1 MLKKIIS
8 IVPVAMLSATLG
20 ANVQAAT
27 ITVQKG
33 DTLWDL
39 SHTHNTSVENI
50 KTLNHITTNLIH
62 PGDVLSIA
70 QQYTVK
76 QGDTLW
82 DIALNHQV
90 TVSQI
95 KEWNQLHTDLIHPGL
110 NLSIIDGTKTSTVG
124 TDTPIKPEAHAA
136 KETTTSVTNNT
147 TAIESIPEETVSS
160 TSKTALKDSAPEATA
175 PSTNNT
181 ASKEN
186 ASEATA
192 PSTSN
197 TTSKENAPEAT
208 APSTNNTASKENASE
223 ATAPSTSNTTSKEN
237 APEATAPSTNNTASK
252 ENAPEA
258 TAPSTNNT
266 ASKELIVEASAYTAS
281 CEGCSGVTATGIN
294 LKTNPNAKVI
304 SVDPTV
310 IPLGSKVYV
319 EGYGEAIAGDT
330 GGAIKGNRI
339 DVFFP
344 SQQDAINFGVKQL
357 KITILD

>member
-20 ANVQAAT
+20 ANAQAAT
-27 ITVQKG
+27 INVQKG

-39 SHTHNTSVENI
+39 SRTHHTSVENI
-50 KTLNHITTNLIH
+50 KTLNHMTTNLIH
-62 PGDVLSIA
+62 PGDVLTIA

-82 DIALNHQV
+82 DIALDHQV
-90 TVSQI
+90 SVSQI
-95 KEWNQLHTDLIHPGL
+95 KEWNQLQTDLIHPGL
-110 NLSIIDGTKTSTVG
+110 HLSIIDGTKTSKAV
-124 TDTPIKPEAHAA
+124 TDKPIKPTAHAA

-147 TAIESIPEETVSS
+147 TAVES
-160 TSKTALKDSAPEATA
+160 KPEATA
-175 PSTNNT
+175 PST
-181 ASKEN
+181 
-186 ASEATA
+186 
-192 PSTSN
+192 ST
-197 TTSKENAPEAT
+197 
-208 APSTNNTASKENASE
+208 
-223 ATAPSTSNTTSKEN
+223 
-237 APEATAPSTNNTASK
+237 TASK

-258 TAPSTNNT
+258 NASSTNKT
-266 ASKELIVEASAYTAS
+266 TSKEIIVEASAYTAS
-281 CEGCSGVTATGIN
+281 CEGCSGITSTGMN

-304 SVDPTV
+304 SVDPAV

-330 GGAIKGNRI
+330 GGAIKGKRI

-357 KITILD
+357 KVTILD

>member
-20 ANVQAAT
+20 ANAQAAT

-39 SHTHNTSVENI
+39 SRANNTSVENI
-50 KTLNHITTNLIH
+50 QKFNHINTNLIH
-62 PGDVLSIA
+62 PGDVLTIP
-70 QQYTVK
+70 QQKQYNVK

-95 KEWNQLHTDLIHPGL
+95 KEWNQLHTDLIQPGL
-110 NLSIIDGTKTSTVG
+110 NLSIFVG
-124 TDTPIKPEAHAA
+124 LETTTAVTETMPATHEA
-136 KETTTSVTNNT
+136 KETTTSAT
-147 TAIESIPEETVSS
+147 TPSSNS
-160 TSKTALKDSAPEATA
+160 TSTENKPEATV
-175 PSTNNT
+175 PSTSN
-181 ASKEN
+181 S
-186 ASEATA
+186 ASEESMPKATA

-197 TTSKENAPEAT
+197 STSLE
-208 APSTNNTASKENASE
+208 STPK
-223 ATAPSTSNTTSKEN
+223 ATAPSTSNSASTESK
-237 APEATAPSTNNTASK
+237 PEATVPSTSNSASTESKPEATVPSTSNSASK
-252 ENAPEA
+252 EI
-258 TAPSTNNT
+258 
-266 ASKELIVEASAYTAS
+266 IVEASAYTAS
-281 CEGCSGVTATGIN
+281 CEGCSGITATGIN

-330 GGAIKGNRI
+330 GGAIKGKRI

-357 KITILD
+357 KVTILN

>member
-1 MLKKIIS
+1 MIKKIIS

-20 ANVQAAT
+20 ANAQAAT

-39 SHTHNTSVENI
+39 SRAHNTSVENI

-62 PGDVLSIA
+62 PGDVLTIA

-82 DIALNHQV
+82 DIALDHQV

-110 NLSIIDGTKTSTVG
+110 NLSIINGTKTSTAV
-124 TDTPIKPEAHAA
+124 TDKPIKPAAHAA

-147 TAIESIPEETVSS
+147 TAMEGKPEETVSS
-160 TSKTALKDSAPEATA
+160 TSITTSKDSA
-175 PSTNNT
+175 
-181 ASKEN
+181 
-186 ASEATA
+186 SEVAA
-192 PSTSN
+192 PSTS
-197 TTSKENAPEAT
+197 
-208 APSTNNTASKENASE
+208 
-223 ATAPSTSNTTSKEN
+223 
-237 APEATAPSTNNTASK
+237 NTASK

-258 TAPSTNNT
+258 TAPSKNNT

-281 CEGCSGVTATGIN
+281 CEGCSGITATGIN

-357 KITILD
+357 KVTILD

>member
-8 IVPVAMLSATLG
+8 IVPVAMLSVTLS

-39 SHTHNTSVENI
+39 SRANNTSVENI
-50 KTLNHITTNLIH
+50 QELNNITTNLIH
-62 PGDVLSIA
+62 PGDVLTIA
-70 QQYTVK
+70 QQKQYTVK

-82 DIALNHQV
+82 NIALDHQV

-110 NLSIIDGTKTSTVG
+110 NLSIINDLKTSTAI
-124 TDTPIKPEAHAA
+124 TDKPIMPAAHES
-136 KETTTSVTNNT
+136 KETTTST
-147 TAIESIPEETVSS
+147 
-160 TSKTALKDSAPEATA
+160 TA

-181 ASKEN
+181 ASKEI
-186 ASEATA
+186 T
-192 PSTSN
+192 
-197 TTSKENAPEAT
+197 
-208 APSTNNTASKENASE
+208 
-223 ATAPSTSNTTSKEN
+223 
-237 APEATAPSTNNTASK
+237 
-252 ENAPEA
+252 
-258 TAPSTNNT
+258 
-266 ASKELIVEASAYTAS
+266 VEASAYTAS
-281 CEGCSGVTATGIN
+281 CEGCSGITATGIN

-304 SVDPTV
+304 SVDPTI

-339 DVFFP
+339 DVFIP
-344 SQQDAINFGVKQL
+344 SQQDAINFGVKKL
-357 KITILD
+357 KITILN

>member
-8 IVPVAMLSATLG
+8 IVPVAVLSVTVS

-39 SHTHNTSVENI
+39 SRANNTSVENI
-50 KTLNHITTNLIH
+50 QTLNHLTTDLIH
-62 PGDVLSIA
+62 PGDVLTSA
-70 QQYTVK
+70 PQKQYTVK

-82 DIALNHQV
+82 DIALDHQV

-110 NLSIIDGTKTSTVG
+110 NLLIFEGLKTSNTAV
-124 TDTPIKPEAHAA
+124 TEKPMMPAA
-136 KETTTSVTNNT
+136 QEPKESTTS
-147 TAIESIPEETVSS
+147 
-160 TSKTALKDSAPEATA
+160 ATA

-181 ASKEN
+181 DSMESTPEATVPSTSNTDSKEGTP
-186 ASEATA
+186 EATA

-197 TTSKENAPEAT
+197 TDSKEGTP
-208 APSTNNTASKENASE
+208 E
-223 ATAPSTSNTTSKEN
+223 ATAPSTSNTDSKKGT
-237 APEATAPSTNNTASK
+237 PEATAPSTSNTDSK
-252 ENAPEA
+252 EGTPEA
-258 TAPSTNNT
+258 TAPSTSNT
-266 ASKELIVEASAYTAS
+266 SSKEITVEATAYTAS
-281 CEGCSGVTATGIN
+281 CEGCSGITATGIN
-294 LKTNPNAKVI
+294 LKENPNAKVI
-304 SVDPTV
+304 SVDPTI

-339 DVFFP
+339 DVFIP

-357 KITILD
+357 KVTILN

>member
-8 IVPVAMLSATLG
+8 IVPVAMLSVTLS

-39 SHTHNTSVENI
+39 SRANNTSVENI
-50 KTLNHITTNLIH
+50 QKLNHLTTNIIH
-62 PGDVLSIA
+62 PGDVLTTA
-70 QQYTVK
+70 EQKQYTVK

-82 DIALNHQV
+82 EIALDHQV

-95 KEWNQLHTDLIHPGL
+95 KEWNQLHSDLIHPGL
-110 NLSIIDGTKTSTVG
+110 NLSIFNGMETSTAV
-124 TDTPIKPEAHAA
+124 TEKPIASAAHES
-136 KETTTSVTNNT
+136 KETTTSATNNT
-147 TAIESIPEETVSS
+147 NSMDSKPEV
-160 TSKTALKDSAPEATA
+160 TA

-181 ASKEN
+181 ASKEI
-186 ASEATA
+186 
-192 PSTSN
+192 
-197 TTSKENAPEAT
+197 
-208 APSTNNTASKENASE
+208 
-223 ATAPSTSNTTSKEN
+223 
-237 APEATAPSTNNTASK
+237 
-252 ENAPEA
+252 
-258 TAPSTNNT
+258 
-266 ASKELIVEASAYTAS
+266 IVEASAYTAS
-281 CEGCSGVTATGIN
+281 CEGCSGITATGIN

-304 SVDPTV
+304 SVDPTI

-339 DVFFP
+339 DVFIP

-357 KITILD
+357 KVTILN

>member
-39 SHTHNTSVENI
+39 SRAHNTSVENI
-50 KTLNHITTNLIH
+50 KTLNQITTNLIH
-62 PGDVLSIA
+62 PGDILTIA

-82 DIALNHQV
+82 DIAVDHQV

-95 KEWNQLHTDLIHPGL
+95 KEWNQLHTDLIHSGL
-110 NLSIIDGTKTSTVG
+110 NLYIIDGTKTSTAV
-124 TDTPIKPEAHAA
+124 TDKPIKPAAHES
-136 KETTTSVTNNT
+136 KETTTSVTNNAT
-147 TAIESIPEETVSS
+147 SMESKHKETVSA
-160 TSKTALKDSAPEATA
+160 TNNTASKESASEATAPATTNTVSKDSAPEATA
-175 PSTNNT
+175 PATSNTASKNNAPEATAPATNNT
-181 ASKEN
+181 ASKEI
-186 ASEATA
+186 
-192 PSTSN
+192 
-197 TTSKENAPEAT
+197 
-208 APSTNNTASKENASE
+208 
-223 ATAPSTSNTTSKEN
+223 
-237 APEATAPSTNNTASK
+237 
-252 ENAPEA
+252 
-258 TAPSTNNT
+258 
-266 ASKELIVEASAYTAS
+266 IVEASAYTAS
-281 CEGCSGVTATGIN
+281 CEGCSGITATGIN

-304 SVDPTV
+304 SVDPTI

-357 KITILD
+357 KVTILN

>member
-20 ANVQAAT
+20 ANAQAAT

-39 SHTHNTSVENI
+39 SRAHNTSVENI
-50 KTLNHITTNLIH
+50 QTLNHINTNLIH
-62 PGDVLSIA
+62 PGDVLTIA
-70 QQYTVK
+70 QQKQYTVK

-82 DIALNHQV
+82 DIALDHQV

-110 NLSIIDGTKTSTVG
+110 QLSIFVGMKSSTAVTEKPTMPATHEAKEPATSVDNT
-124 TDTPIKPEAHAA
+124 PEA
-136 KETTTSVTNNT
+136 
-147 TAIESIPEETVSS
+147 S
-160 TSKTALKDSAPEATA
+160 T

-181 ASKEN
+181 TSTESKP
-186 ASEATA
+186 EATVPSTSNTASTESKPEATVPSTNNTTSTESKPEANA

-197 TTSKENAPEAT
+197 TAKEI
-208 APSTNNTASKENASE
+208 
-223 ATAPSTSNTTSKEN
+223 
-237 APEATAPSTNNTASK
+237 
-252 ENAPEA
+252 
-258 TAPSTNNT
+258 
-266 ASKELIVEASAYTAS
+266 IVEASAYTAS
-281 CEGCSGVTATGIN
+281 CEGCSGITATGIN
-294 LKTNPNAKVI
+294 LKANPNAKVI

-357 KITILD
+357 KVTILN

>member
-39 SHTHNTSVENI
+39 SRAHNTSVENI
-50 KTLNHITTNLIH
+50 KTLNHITTNLIQ
-62 PGDVLSIA
+62 PGDVLTIA

-82 DIALNHQV
+82 DIALDHQV
-90 TVSQI
+90 TISQI

-110 NLSIIDGTKTSTVG
+110 HLSIIDGTKTSTAI
-124 TDTPIKPEAHAA
+124 TDKPIKAA
-136 KETTTSVTNNT
+136 KETTTSVTNHK
-147 TAIESIPEETVSS
+147 TAMESKPEEIVSS
-160 TSKTALKDSAPEATA
+160 TSKTASKDRVPEVTA

-181 ASKEN
+181 APKEN
-186 ASEATA
+186 TPEAIT
-192 PSTSN
+192 PPSN
-197 TTSKENAPEAT
+197 T
-208 APSTNNTASKENASE
+208 
-223 ATAPSTSNTTSKEN
+223 
-237 APEATAPSTNNTASK
+237 
-252 ENAPEA
+252 
-258 TAPSTNNT
+258 T

-281 CEGCSGVTATGIN
+281 CEGCSGITATGIN
-294 LKTNPNAKVI
+294 LKTNPHAKVI

-330 GGAIKGNRI
+330 GGAINGNRI

-357 KITILD
+357 KVTILD

>member
-1 MLKKIIS
+1 MDVNELTSPCSFSQKNLCYDYLRLATKNMEDKKMLKKIIS
-8 IVPVAMLSATLG
+8 IVPVAMLSATLS
-20 ANVQAAT
+20 ANAQAAT

-39 SHTHNTSVENI
+39 SRAHNTSVENI
-50 KTLNHITTNLIH
+50 QTLNHLTTDLIH
-62 PGDVLSIA
+62 PGDVLTIA

-82 DIALNHQV
+82 DIALDHQV

-95 KEWNQLHTDLIHPGL
+95 KEWNQLQTDFIHPGL
-110 NLSIIDGTKTSTVG
+110 KLFIFDGLK
-124 TDTPIKPEAHAA
+124 
-136 KETTTSVTNNT
+136 
-147 TAIESIPEETVSS
+147 
-160 TSKTALKDSAPEATA
+160 TSKTAVTEKPIMPAANEAKGTTTSAAAPATNKTTSKDRTP
-175 PSTNNT
+175 
-181 ASKEN
+181 
-186 ASEATA
+186 EATA

-197 TTSKENAPEAT
+197 TAAKDHTPEAIAPATSNTVAKGHTPEAT
-208 APSTNNTASKENASE
+208 APA
-223 ATAPSTSNTTSKEN
+223 TSNTAAKGHT
-237 APEATAPSTNNTASK
+237 PEATAPATSNTAAK
-252 ENAPEA
+252 EI
-258 TAPSTNNT
+258 T
-266 ASKELIVEASAYTAS
+266 VEASAYTAS
-281 CEGCSGVTATGIN
+281 CEGCTGITATGIN

-344 SQQDAINFGVKQL
+344 SQQDAINFGVKKL
-357 KITILD
+357 KVTILN

>member
-8 IVPVAMLSATLG
+8 IVPVAMLSVTLS

-39 SHTHNTSVENI
+39 SRANNTSVENI

-62 PGDVLSIA
+62 PDDVLTIA

-82 DIALNHQV
+82 DIALDHQV

-95 KEWNQLHTDLIHPGL
+95 KEWNQLHSDLIHPGL
-110 NLSIIDGTKTSTVG
+110 NLSIIGGLKTSTAVAEK
-124 TDTPIKPEAHAA
+124 PIMPAAHES
-136 KETTTSVTNNT
+136 KETTTSATNKTN
-147 TAIESIPEETVSS
+147 SMD
-160 TSKTALKDSAPEATA
+160 SKPEATA
-175 PSTNNT
+175 PSTSNT
-181 ASKEN
+181 NAMDSKLEATVPSTSN
-186 ASEATA
+186 TNSIDSTPEATAPSTSNTNSIDSTPEATAPSTSNTNSIDSTSEATA

-197 TTSKENAPEAT
+197 T
-208 APSTNNTASKENASE
+208 ASKEI
-223 ATAPSTSNTTSKEN
+223 
-237 APEATAPSTNNTASK
+237 
-252 ENAPEA
+252 
-258 TAPSTNNT
+258 
-266 ASKELIVEASAYTAS
+266 IVEASAYTAS
-281 CEGCSGVTATGIN
+281 CEGCSGITATGIN

-304 SVDPTV
+304 SVDPTI

-357 KITILD
+357 KVTILN